1 MLESAHGG
9 VFTDRLAVAGS
20 EDQLLYGALVL
31 LSNTMQSHALVS
43 YTGTGTRLG
52 LELLSAQRMGA
63 SCLHWEPLDESPQR
77 YPALLQNHA
86 KHKNWV
92 LVHAFKRERGIK
104 INPGHKPA
112 DLSTEALPRSELKWE
127 IRQDGKGTLHFLN
140 EILTQHG
147 MKNKDLYSTV
157 NIFSNRET
165 ATLIVSGQADAA
177 PGTRG
182 VAAEF
187 GLTFIN
193 LDWEALDFAVRRDV
207 YFRKLFQKFL
217 EQLRV
222 PEILKQAKKLGGYDY
237 GETGKLIC
245 GGDN

>member
-1 MLESAHGG
+1 MIIH
-9 VFTDRLAVAGS
+9 
-20 EDQLLYGALVL
+20 
-31 LSNTMQSHALVS
+31 
-43 YTGTGTRLG
+43 
-52 LELLSAQRMGA
+52 
-63 SCLHWEPLDESPQR
+63 
-77 YPALLQNHA
+77 
-86 KHKNWV
+86 
-92 LVHAFKRERGIK
+92 
-104 INPGHKPA
+104 PGQKTIE
-112 DLSTEALPRSELKWE
+112 LSTETLLPSELKCG

-165 ATLIVSGQADAA
+165 ATLIVSGQADAI

-182 VAAEF
+182 LAADF

-193 LDWEALDFAVRRDV
+193 LGWEALDFTVRRDV
-207 YFRKLFQKFL
+207 YFQKLFQKFM

>member
-1 MLESAHGG
+1 M
-9 VFTDRLAVAGS
+9 
-20 EDQLLYGALVL
+20 
-31 LSNTMQSHALVS
+31 N
-43 YTGTGTRLG
+43 
-52 LELLSAQRMGA
+52 A
-63 SCLHWEPLDESPQR
+63 SCLHLGPLDESPQR
-77 YPALLQNHA
+77 HPALLQNHA
-86 KHKNWV
+86 KHQNWV
-92 LVHAFKRERGIK
+92 LVRAFKRERVMIIHPWLK
-104 INPGHKPA
+104 TD
-112 DLSTEALPRSELKWE
+112 DLSTEALSRSELKWG
-127 IRQDGKGTLHFLN
+127 IRQDGKCTLHFLN
-140 EILTQHG
+140 EILTQRG

-193 LDWEALDFAVRRDV
+193 LGWEALDFAVRRDV